1 MRISLSKKPDAGRK
15 EKMNVCM
22 SVVQEKR
29 EWSLLDSR
37 IEDHQMNTTTLKV
50 LVVDDDEDIRDV
62 LRELLAEE
70 GFYVR
75 TAQDGREALEVLQEE
90 SGWIVLLD
98 MRMPVLDGVAVLR
111 ELERNRRL
119 QAANKVA
126 IMSAGW
132 EQPQDSSR
140 LQHEIVKAFLP
151 KPFELDT
158 VVDVVHQLAS

>member
-1 MRISLSKKPDAGRK
+1 MCVSGVYERRALP
-15 EKMNVCM
+15 
-22 SVVQEKR
+22 
-29 EWSLLDSR
+29 LLDSR

-75 TAQDGREALEVLQEE
+75 TAQDGREALEVLKQE
-90 SGWIVLLD
+90 SGWVVLLD
-98 MRMPVLDGVAVLR
+98 MRMPVLDGMAFLR
-111 ELERNRRL
+111 EVERNRRL
-119 QAANKVA
+119 QTANKIA

-132 EQPQDSSR
+132 EQPLDSSR
-140 LQHEIVKAFLP
+140 LQNKLVKAFLP

>member
-1 MRISLSKKPDAGRK
+1 
-15 EKMNVCM
+15 
-22 SVVQEKR
+22 
-29 EWSLLDSR
+29 
-37 IEDHQMNTTTLKV
+37 MNTTTLKV

-75 TAQDGREALEVLQEE
+75 TAQDGREALEVLKQE
-90 SGWIVLLD
+90 SGWVVLLD
-98 MRMPVLDGVAVLR
+98 MRMPVLDGMAFLR
-111 ELERNRRL
+111 EVERNRRL
-119 QAANKVA
+119 QTANKIA

-132 EQPQDSSR
+132 EQPLDSSR
-140 LQHEIVKAFLP
+140 LQNKLVKAFLP

>member
-1 MRISLSKKPDAGRK
+1 MS
-15 EKMNVCM
+15 VCM
-22 SVVQEKR
+22 RGVQEQR
-29 EWSLLDSR
+29 GCSLLDSR

-75 TAQDGREALEVLQEE
+75 TAQNGREALEILKEE

-119 QAANKVA
+119 QAANKIAV
-126 IMSAGW
+126 MSAGW
-132 EQPQDSSR
+132 EQLQDSSR
-140 LQHEIVKAFLP
+140 LQNEIVKAFLP

-158 VVDVVHQLAS
+158 VVDVIHQLAS

>member
-1 MRISLSKKPDAGRK
+1 MLG
-15 EKMNVCM
+15 
-22 SVVQEKR
+22 VQEKSER
-29 EWSLLDSR
+29 SFLDSR
-37 IEDHQMNTTTLKV
+37 IEDHQMDTTTLKV

-75 TAQDGREALEVLQEE
+75 TAQDGREALEILKEE

-119 QAANKVA
+119 QAANKIA

-132 EQPQDSSR
+132 EQSQDSSR
-140 LQHEIVKAFLP
+140 LQNEIVKAFLP
-151 KPFELDT
+151 KPFELEM

>member
-1 MRISLSKKPDAGRK
+1 MD
-15 EKMNVCM
+15 
-22 SVVQEKR
+22 
-29 EWSLLDSR
+29 
-37 IEDHQMNTTTLKV
+37 TTTLKV

-119 QAANKVA
+119 QAANKIA

-140 LQHEIVKAFLP
+140 LQSSIVKAFLP

>member
-1 MRISLSKKPDAGRK
+1 MS
-15 EKMNVCM
+15 VCM
-22 SVVQEKR
+22 RGVQEQR
-29 EWSLLDSR
+29 GCSLLDSR

-75 TAQDGREALEVLQEE
+75 TAQNGREALEILKEE

-119 QAANKVA
+119 QTANKVA

-132 EQPQDSSR
+132 EHPQDTSR
-140 LQHEIVKAFLP
+140 LPNEIVKAFLP

>member
-1 MRISLSKKPDAGRK
+1 MCG
-15 EKMNVCM
+15 
-22 SVVQEKR
+22 VQET
-29 EWSLLDSR
+29 EEYCLLDSQ
-37 IEDHQMNTTTLKV
+37 IEDRQMNTTPLKV

-75 TAQDGREALEVLQEE
+75 TAQNGREALEILKQE

-98 MRMPVLDGVAVLR
+98 MRMPVLDGVAFLR
-111 ELERNRRL
+111 EVERNRRL
-119 QAANKVA
+119 RAANKIA

-140 LQHEIVKAFLP
+140 LQNKLVKAFLP
-151 KPFELDT
+151 KPFELDA

>member
-1 MRISLSKKPDAGRK
+1 MRISCSKSLIRK
-15 EKMNVCM
+15 EKMNVCI
-22 SVVQEKR
+22 SGVQEKS
-29 EWSLLDSR
+29 EPSFLDSR
-37 IEDHQMNTTTLKV
+37 IEDHQMHTTTLKV

-75 TAQDGREALEVLQEE
+75 TAQDGREALEILKEE

-119 QAANKVA
+119 QAANKIA

-132 EQPQDSSR
+132 DQPQDSSR
-140 LQHEIVKAFLP
+140 LQNELVKAFLP
-151 KPFELDT
+151 KPFELET